1 MNRFIFSKKS
11 GARAF
16 LRYGRPVYATPNVQF
31 DAVFGTR
38 LNDPRGPLH
47 YQRPEK
53 PAPVKK
59 LLDWLV
65 SWRPTRT
72 SNCTLGVA

>member
-1 MNRFIFSKKS
+1 MIAAAPMR
-11 GARAF
+11 
-16 LRYGRPVYATPNVQF
+16 
-31 DAVFGTR
+31 VFVVDDVGKH
-38 LNDPRGPLH
+38 PAI

-59 LLDWLV
+59 SFTRSL